1 MPTRFVK
8 WFVLDV
14 TNEHTYADPTL
25 RKADRVRAVVSRFS
39 CRRFPQQAT
48 CVCYS
53 DSGACFKVFLVGTS
67 LG

>member
-48 CVCYS
+48 CPSATAIV
-53 DSGACFKVFLVGTS
+53 APVLKFFLSVR
-67 LG
+67 L